1 MGVPSFFRWLIKR
14 YPAILSKI
22 VDNYNPE
29 EEPINGHFDN
39 LYLDLNGVIHSCSHA
54 DEGETE
60 DPQLSDN
67 ERFRLIKEYIIFIV
81 SLIRPTRLLY
91 LAIDGVAPRAKM
103 NQQRSRRY
111 KSADTAKKSAESGK
125 PARWDSNQITPGTP
139 FMTALTSYLEREFQQ
154 CVNNSSSPLF
164 KNLTI
169 LFSPCCSPGEG
180 EHKIIAFLR
189 AQRRDPTYNP
199 NLSHCMYGGDA
210 DLILLG
216 LGTHEPQFHILREA
230 IPPPGL
236 KSTPRL
242 PGAFEKFDIVNLG
255 VLRAYLARELLFKPP
270 ASSNNANANG
280 GAGEEKEPKS
290 PSLPSME
297 GAAPTSSPRLEPVM
311 ATLVAPTEVKSLEV
325 PSSDESPSRS
335 TSPAPPS
342 PGRKKK
348 RKDIYI

>member
-22 VDNYNPE
+22 VDNYKPE
-29 EEPINGHFDN
+29 EEPINGNFDN
-39 LYLDLNGVIHSCSHA
+39 LYLDLNGVIHSCSHG
-54 DEGETE
+54 DEDEE
-60 DPQLSDN
+60 DVSLSDG
-67 ERFRLIKEYIIFIV
+67 ERFRLVKEYIIYIV

-111 KSADTAKKSAESGK
+111 KSADTAKKNAQSGK

-139 FMTALTSYLEREFQQ
+139 FMTALTSYLEHEFRE
-154 CVNNSSSPLF
+154 CVNSSHPLF

-199 NLSHCMYGGDA
+199 NMSHCMYGGDA

-216 LGTHEPQFHILREA
+216 LGTHEPRFHILREA
-230 IPPPGL
+230 IPPPGVR
-236 KSTPRL
+236 SSRTQ
-242 PGAFEKFDIVNLG
+242 PGTFEKFEIVNLG
-255 VLRAYLARELLFKPP
+255 VLRAYLARDLLPYKQQ
-270 ASSNNANANG
+270 SSNANATAG
-280 GAGEEKEPKS
+280 GEEKVS
-290 PSLPSME
+290 P
-297 GAAPTSSPRLEPVM
+297 AARNATPSPRLEPV
-311 ATLVAPTEVKSLEV
+311 AAVVAPIEGKSLEV

-335 TSPAPPS
+335 ASPAPPTS
-342 PGRKKK
+342 PGKNV
-348 RKDIYI
+348 